1 MDSFSTKRV
10 SEHHVIKPE
19 PEEADEADKR
29 IKSEAQDPDDDKQAK
44 DPNEVEF
51 FQNRALQYVQDP
63 TPAIYPARQ
72 NRALQFVQDPTPWP

>member
-1 MDSFSTKRV
+1 MATMDSSTKLV
-10 SEHHVIKPE
+10 SEQHLKAIKP
-19 PEEADEADKR
+19 K
-29 IKSEAQDPDDDKQAK
+29 AQDLDDDKQAK

-51 FQNRALQYVQDP
+51 RQNRALQYVQDP